1 MYCSTQLCEGGEE
14 LVELFLVTVSVGS
27 DVFFQIFNTLSQFF
41 KLLLWDVGE
50 KILSHTD
57 EGAHDVDV
65 DFDGFG
71 TPEDTGKHGDALF
84 GEGERGVAGTAFV

>member
-1 MYCSTQLCEGGEE
+1 M
-14 LVELFLVTVSVGS
+14 
-27 DVFFQIFNTLSQFF
+27 
-41 KLLLWDVGE
+41 
-50 KILSHTD
+50 SHTD

-71 TPEDTGKHGDALF
+71 TPEDAGKHGDALF